1 MPRHKNPMTLSVCLL
16 ATFAITT
23 VGCSSMN
30 SMSNRVLQ
38 SMVISPATADAQSS
52 PQGQVQFSAMG
63 TFSKA
68 PSPAPVPF
76 VAPYSGSWA
85 TSDLNIATIDQTGL
99 AQCAPGAAA
108 TVTITA
114 MASTN
119 AGQGTQQTSTAVSGT
134 AKLTCP

>member
-1 MPRHKNPMTLSVCLL
+1 MQCPKVPTTVSVCLL
-16 ATFAITT
+16 AAVAITSI
-23 VGCSSMN
+23 GCSSMN

-52 PQGQVQFSAMG
+52 PSGQVQFSAMG
-63 TFSKA
+63 SFSKA

-85 TSDLNIATIDQTGL
+85 TSDISVATIDQHGL
-99 AQCAPGAAA
+99 AMCVAGASG

-114 MASTN
+114 IASSN
-119 AGQGTQQTSTAVSGT
+119 AGMGTQNTSTAVSGT

>member
-1 MPRHKNPMTLSVCLL
+1 MPCHKVQATLPVCLL
-16 ATFAITT
+16 AAFAITS

-30 SMSNRVLQ
+30 SMPNRVLQ
-38 SMVISPATADAQSS
+38 SMVITPAAADAQTS

-99 AQCAPGAAA
+99 AQCVSGAAA

-114 MASTN
+114 VASTN
-119 AGQGTQQTSTAVSGT
+119 AGHGTQQTSTAVSGT

>member
-1 MPRHKNPMTLSVCLL
+1 
-16 ATFAITT
+16 
-23 VGCSSMN
+23 MN
-30 SMSNRVLQ
+30 SMPNRVLQ
-38 SMVISPATADAQSS
+38 SMVITPATADAQSS
-52 PQGQVQFSAMG
+52 PSGQVQFSAMG

-85 TSDLNIATIDQTGL
+85 TSDLNVATIDQTGL
-99 AQCAPGAAA
+99 AMCAAGANG

-114 MASTN
+114 TASSN
-119 AGQGTQQTSTAVSGT
+119 SGMGTQNTSTAVSGT

>member
-1 MPRHKNPMTLSVCLL
+1 MQCSKTLTPLSVCLL
-16 ATFAITT
+16 AAFAITT
-23 VGCSSMN
+23 IGCSSMN

-38 SMVISPATADAQSS
+38 SMVITPGTADAQTS
-52 PQGQVQFSAMG
+52 PSGQVQFSAMG

-85 TSDLNIATIDQTGL
+85 TSDLSVATIDQTGL
-99 AQCAPGAAA
+99 AQCIAGAAG

-114 MASTN
+114 MASSN
-119 AGQGTQQTSTAVSGT
+119 AGMGTQNTSTAVSGT

>member
-1 MPRHKNPMTLSVCLL
+1 
-16 ATFAITT
+16 
-23 VGCSSMN
+23 MN
-30 SMSNRVLQ
+30 SMPNRVLQ
-38 SMVISPATADAQSS
+38 SMVITPATADAQSS
-52 PQGQVQFSAMG
+52 PSGQVQFSAMG

-85 TSDLNIATIDQTGL
+85 TSDLNVATIDQTGV
-99 AQCAPGAAA
+99 AMCAAGANG

-114 MASTN
+114 TASSN
-119 AGQGTQQTSTAVSGT
+119 SGMGTQNMSIAVSGT

>member
-1 MPRHKNPMTLSVCLL
+1 MQCSRISTTLSAGLL
-16 ATFAITT
+16 AVFAVMSI
-23 VGCSSMN
+23 GCSSMN

-52 PQGQVQFSAMG
+52 PSGQVQFSAMG
-63 TFSKA
+63 TFSMA

-85 TSDLNIATIDQTGL
+85 TSDLSVATIDQHGL
-99 AQCAPGAAA
+99 AMCVAGASG
-108 TVTITA
+108 TVTVSATA
-114 MASTN
+114 SSN
-119 AGQGTQQTSTAVSGT
+119 AGMGTQNMSTAVSGT

>member
-1 MPRHKNPMTLSVCLL
+1 MQCSKIPTTLSVCLL
-16 ATFAITT
+16 AAFATT
-23 VGCSSMN
+23 VIGCSSMN

-38 SMVISPATADAQSS
+38 SMVISPANGDAQNS
-52 PQGQVQFSAMG
+52 PSGQVQFSAMG
-63 TFSKA
+63 TFSRA

-85 TSDLNIATIDQTGL
+85 TSDLNIATIDQHGL
-99 AQCAPGAAA
+99 AMCVAGASG

-114 MASTN
+114 TASSN
-119 AGQGTQQTSTAVSGT
+119 AGMGTQNTSIAVSGT

>member
-1 MPRHKNPMTLSVCLL
+1 MQYSKIPAILSLCLL
-16 ATFAITT
+16 IAFAITT
-23 VGCSSMN
+23 IACSSMN

-38 SMVISPATADAQSS
+38 SMVISPANADAQTS

-85 TSDLNIATIDQTGL
+85 TSDLDVATIDQTGL
-99 AQCAPGAAA
+99 AQCVPGTAG

-114 MASTN
+114 IASSN
-119 AGQGTQQTSTAVSGT
+119 AGMGTQNMSTAVSGT

>member
-1 MPRHKNPMTLSVCLL
+1 MQCSIIPTTFSVCLL
-16 ATFAITT
+16 AAFATT
-23 VGCSSMN
+23 GIGCSSMN
-30 SMSNRVLQ
+30 SMPNRVLQ
-38 SMVISPATADAQSS
+38 SMVITPATADAQSS
-52 PQGQVQFSAMG
+52 PSGQVQFSAMG

-85 TSDLNIATIDQTGL
+85 TSDLNVATIDQTGL
-99 AQCAPGAAA
+99 AMCAAGANG

-114 MASTN
+114 TASSN
-119 AGQGTQQTSTAVSGT
+119 SGMGTQNTSTAVSGT

>member
-1 MPRHKNPMTLSVCLL
+1 MQYSKIPAILFLCLL
-16 ATFAITT
+16 TAFAIATIA
-23 VGCSSMN
+23 CSSMN

-38 SMVISPATADAQSS
+38 SMVISPANADARTS

-63 TFSKA
+63 TFSEA

-85 TSDLNIATIDQTGL
+85 TSDLNVASIDQTGL
-99 AQCAPGAAA
+99 AQCVPGTVG

-114 MASTN
+114 IASSN
-119 AGQGTQQTSTAVSGT
+119 AGMGTQNTSTAVSGT

>member
-1 MPRHKNPMTLSVCLL
+1 MQRSKIPTTLSVCLL
-16 ATFAITT
+16 AAFAITT
-23 VGCSSMN
+23 VSCSSMN
-30 SMSNRVLQ
+30 SMSNRVLR
-38 SMVISPATADAQSS
+38 SMVISPANADAQSS
-52 PQGQVQFSAMG
+52 PSGQVQFSAMG

-99 AQCAPGAAA
+99 AQCVAGAAG

-114 MASTN
+114 IASSN
-119 AGQGTQQTSTAVSGT
+119 AGMGTQNTSTAVSGT

>member
-1 MPRHKNPMTLSVCLL
+1 MQRSKLLTTLSVYLL
-16 ATFAITT
+16 GAVALTAI
-23 VGCSSMN
+23 GCSSMN

-38 SMVISPATADAQSS
+38 SMVIRPANADAQTS
-52 PQGQVQFSAMG
+52 PSGQVQFSAMG

-68 PSPAPVPF
+68 PSPAPVAF

-99 AQCAPGAAA
+99 AQCVPGAAG

-114 MASTN
+114 IASSN
-119 AGQGTQQTSTAVSGT
+119 AGMGTQNTSTAVSGT